1 MLNYI
6 TATNL
11 IDYKDMLINLDHI
24 IRIVPD
30 ESNHTLFTDRTGTT
44 FAVYEPIENI
54 AATIRI
60 IQAAQLSQQDRKE

>member
-11 IDYKDMLINLDHI
+11 INYKDMLINLDHI
-24 IRIVPD
+24 IRIASD

-60 IQAAQLSQQDRKE
+60 IQAAQLSQTDRKE